1 MFQINFN
8 DMQTVYAVK
17 TKQDKY
23 LQFKSGIG
31 SVVDDKTDASIMHDK
46 TFARRFARTLNLMK
60 NPPVGFEKDAWQNI
74 KPLSSVSFE
83 W

>member
-1 MFQINFN
+1 
-8 DMQTVYAVK
+8 MQTVYVVK
-17 TKQDKY
+17 TKQGKY
-23 LQFKSGIG
+23 LYFKSGIG

-74 KPLSSVSFE
+74 KPLSSVGFE

>member
-8 DMQTVYAVK
+8 AMQTVYVVK
-17 TKQDKY
+17 TKQGKY
-23 LQFKSGIG
+23 LYFKSGVG
-31 SVVDDKTDASIMHDK
+31 SVVNNKTDASIMHDK

-60 NPPVGFEKDAWQNI
+60 NQPVGFEKDAWQNI
-74 KPLSSVSFE
+74 KPLSSVGFE